1 MASSITRLDYYQSKL
16 DHVKEMLNNL
26 GHHKQLDLFFP
37 EPAFLCSLLVL
48 QADMVTEREI

>member
-26 GHHKQLDLFFP
+26 VHHKQLDFK
-37 EPAFLCSLLVL
+37 AVL
-48 QADMVTEREI
+48 MDSWYAAK

>member
-1 MASSITRLDYYQSKL
+1 
-16 DHVKEMLNNL
+16 MLNNL

-37 EPAFLCSLLVL
+37 EPAFLFSLLVL